1 MSTTATQPPSAVP
14 LHRFVG
20 PDFGPACPRLE
31 KKWRTKGCELGQA
44 AKIIAEND
52 DVRSLLD
59 DDDAMPVSVA
69 LLGMI
74 YGVNETQARAAVI
87 HWLRRPNGM
96 DEGRRTQDIAITP
109 NSL

>member
-1 MSTTATQPPSAVP
+1 MNTQSNSDALSVP

-31 KKWRTKGCELGQA
+31 KKWRSKGCELGQA

-52 DVRSLLD
+52 DVRCLLED
-59 DDDAMPVSVA
+59 EDAMPVSVA

-74 YGVNETQARAAVI
+74 YEVNDAHARAAVI
-87 HWLRRPNGM
+87 HWLRRPNVPSSATA
-96 DEGRRTQDIAITP
+96 DP
-109 NSL
+109 KP